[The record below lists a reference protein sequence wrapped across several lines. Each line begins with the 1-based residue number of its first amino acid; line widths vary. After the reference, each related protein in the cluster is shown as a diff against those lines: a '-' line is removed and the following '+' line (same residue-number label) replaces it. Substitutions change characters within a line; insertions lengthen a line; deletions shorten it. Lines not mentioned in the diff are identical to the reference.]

1 MYKCFLCDYRGEMKI
16 KSSVEGRDIVKC
28 PKCELEFIYNQPS
41 FEEIKNIYSSDYYKA
56 WGMES
61 GENTE
66 VASMKKSTFSDML
79 KKILPYKN
87 CGNILDIGTASGF
100 LLEEAKKLEFEPYG
114 IELSEY
120 SSAIAKKKFGE
131 ERIYNGTLENAN
143 FEENFFDIITMCDF
157 LEHSQNPVNILNI
170 CNKLLNIT
178 TNSNGG
184 GYIMMTVPN
193 TNSFTHNIMGKK
205 WTQYKFE
212 HLFYFNKKNI
222 EILANKTG
230 FKIIYFKS
238 ALKTMTLKYMRDQFN
253 VYKLFPITQLLN
265 IINRIPIINKLKFK
279 IRLGESLIILKKI

>member
-1 MYKCFLCDYRGEMKI
+1 MYKCFLCDYKGNMEI

-66 VASMKKSTFSDML
+66 VASMKKSTFADML
-79 KKILPYKN
+79 KKILPYKKS
-87 CGNILDIGTASGF
+87 GNILDIGTASGF
-100 LLEEAKKLEFEPYG
+100 LLEEAKKLGFEPYG
-114 IELSEY
+114 VELSEY
-120 SSAIAKKKFGE
+120 SSSIAKKKFGD
-131 ERIYNGTLENAN
+131 ERIFNGTLENAP

-157 LEHSQNPVNILNI
+157 LEHSQNPINILNI
-170 CNKLLNIT
+170 SHKLLNIT
-178 TNSNGG
+178 AYSNG
-184 GYIMMTVPN
+184 GYIMITVPN

-205 WTQYKFE
+205 WTQYKLE

-222 EILANKTG
+222 EIMAKKTG
-230 FKIIYFKS
+230 FEVIYFKP

-265 IINRIPIINKLKFK
+265 IINLIPIINKLKFK

>member
-1 MYKCFLCDYRGEMKI
+1 MKCFLCDYEGDMKI

-66 VASMKKSTFSDML
+66 VASMKKSTFADML
-79 KKILPYKN
+79 KKILPYKKY
-87 CGNILDIGTASGF
+87 GNILDIGTASGF
-100 LLEEAKKLEFEPYG
+100 LLEEAKKLGFEPYG
-114 IELSEY
+114 VELSEY
-120 SSAIAKKKFGE
+120 SSSIAKKKFGD
-131 ERIYNGTLENAN
+131 ERIYNGILENTP
-143 FEENFFDIITMCDF
+143 FEENFFDLITMCDF
-157 LEHSQNPVNILNI
+157 LEHSQNPINILNI
-170 CNKLLNIT
+170 SHKLLKIT
-178 TNSNGG
+178 TNSNR
-184 GYIMMTVPN
+184 GYCMITVPN

-222 EILANKTG
+222 EIMAKKTG
-230 FKIIYFKS
+230 FEVVYFKP
-238 ALKTMTLKYMRDQFN
+238 ALKTMTLKYMKDQFN

-279 IRLGESLIILKKI
+279 IRLGESLIILKKV

>member
-1 MYKCFLCDYRGEMKI
+1 MYKCFLCDYQGEMQI

-41 FEEIKNIYSSDYYKA
+41 FEEIKNIYSRDYYKA

-79 KKILPYKN
+79 KKILRYKN

-100 LLEEAKKLEFEPYG
+100 LLEEAKKLGFEPYG
-114 IELSEY
+114 VELSEY

-184 GYIMMTVPN
+184 G
-193 TNSFTHNIMGKK
+193 
-205 WTQYKFE
+205 
-212 HLFYFNKKNI
+212 
-222 EILANKTG
+222 
-230 FKIIYFKS
+230 
-238 ALKTMTLKYMRDQFN
+238 
-253 VYKLFPITQLLN
+253 VYHDD
-265 IINRIPIINKLKFK
+265 R
-279 IRLGESLIILKKI
+279 S

>member
-1 MYKCFLCDYRGEMKI
+1 MYKCFLCDYEGNMEI

-66 VASMKKSTFSDML
+66 VASMKKSTFADML
-79 KKILPYKN
+79 KKILPYKKS
-87 CGNILDIGTASGF
+87 GNILDIGTASGF
-100 LLEEAKKLEFEPYG
+100 LLEEAKKLGFEPYG
-114 IELSEY
+114 VELSEY
-120 SSAIAKKKFGE
+120 SSSIAKKKFGD
-131 ERIYNGTLENAN
+131 ERIFNGTLENAP

-157 LEHSQNPVNILNI
+157 LEHSQNPINILNI
-170 CNKLLNIT
+170 SHKLLNIT
-178 TNSNGG
+178 AYSNG
-184 GYIMMTVPN
+184 GYIMITVPN

-205 WTQYKFE
+205 WTQYKLE

-222 EILANKTG
+222 EIMAKKTG
-230 FKIIYFKS
+230 FEVIYFKP
-238 ALKTMTLKYMRDQFN
+238 ALKTMTLKYMRDQFD

-265 IINRIPIINKLKFK
+265 IINLIPIINKLKFK